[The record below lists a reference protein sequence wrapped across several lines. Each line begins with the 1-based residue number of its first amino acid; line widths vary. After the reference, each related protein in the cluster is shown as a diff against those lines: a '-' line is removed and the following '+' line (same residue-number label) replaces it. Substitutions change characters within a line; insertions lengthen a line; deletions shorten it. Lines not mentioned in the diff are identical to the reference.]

1 MSPTTTTTTTTTET
15 STASK
20 ATTDSKTTTSAKT
33 TTTKLAIP
41 VDKSTIMT
49 ENVLKLILP
58 PSAHPDR
65 IPKGRNASGRTWKGR
80 TQKRASSLKHTRIN
94 NQVKS
99 FAERQALKRQRTET
113 LELQQEMSTAKREE
127 AVRRRERRLENERRK
142 AENEYK
148 NLQKSIQTLNTD
160 KAATTLKT
168 MSKKQLR
175 QIKKTRL
182 NPKTGVV
189 EYVSPYAK

>member
-1 MSPTTTTTTTTTET
+1 M
-15 STASK
+15 
-20 ATTDSKTTTSAKT
+20 
-33 TTTKLAIP
+33 
-41 VDKSTIMT
+41 
-49 ENVLKLILP
+49 
-58 PSAHPDR
+58 
-65 IPKGRNASGRTWKGR
+65 
-80 TQKRASSLKHTRIN
+80 
-94 NQVKS
+94 KS

-182 NPKTGVV
+182 NPITGVV